1 MSSRESILGRVRAAR
16 QPFVNVPPVEVR
28 RDMIPDIDGPLLD
41 RFVEEA
47 QQLNCD
53 VTVHAGPAE
62 GLEHLLGLLAEL
74 VQPDEERR
82 ILSWD
87 PEVIPLPGLKDTLD
101 RAGIEIAA
109 PLDASVRVGLT
120 GVDAALAGT
129 GSLILCA
136 GPGKPRT
143 VSLLP
148 DVHVVV
154 MTADQIV
161 PKLETWAA
169 ARRASGLAEFRQSS
183 NVLVISGPSRTADI
197 AMQLVLGAH
206 GPAAVHILI
215 ISG

>member
-62 GLEHLLGLLAEL
+62 GLEHLL
-74 VQPDEERR
+74 DEERR